1 MSYDSRYHAER
12 YTIDVVVAIAA
23 DGSVVSAPWVMDG
36 TQTHARVT
44 GAVDRSRV
52 GVWVVTWRGVS
63 WPSSSPVRG
72 IDVCARSW
80 DDVVEWAGAR
90 LRGHLA
96 AEAMSQTL
104 PRCRACRTREPTPLA
119 GPWRAATA
127 GELCADPSHAGPPR
141 GRKPGP
147 VSASRRAGVRV
158 RLSRDECAIV
168 DAARG
173 DMSRADAIVAWARS
187 ATDLPQQ
194 ESNHAP
200 KRP

>member
-90 LRGHLA
+90 LKGHLA
-96 AEAMSQTL
+96 EDEDIARQEREAD
-104 PRCRACRTREPTPLA
+104 E
-119 GPWRAATA
+119 AA
-127 GELCADPSHAGPPR
+127 P
-141 GRKPGP
+141 
-147 VSASRRAGVRV
+147 
-158 RLSRDECAIV
+158 
-168 DAARG
+168 
-173 DMSRADAIVAWARS
+173 
-187 ATDLPQQ
+187 
-194 ESNHAP
+194 
-200 KRP
+200 